1 MRLKKSFF
9 IILVMALMQSSCSKE
24 ELIELN
30 ETNACETE
38 TFSFAQTDIVDKS
51 TLAEVIK
58 GHLKR
63 QRKIHE
69 VLPYKISAIKDASGD
84 VYMYVVNFSD
94 NKGFVIVSAT
104 KKYEPILAYSKIGNF
119 QVGLNFNLG
128 IELWKMRTISDMQ
141 RVDTLDKKILKK
153 YQPIWRAYCNED
165 NK

>member
-1 MRLKKSFF
+1 MRLKKYYFVIF
-9 IILVMALMQSSCSKE
+9 VMALMLSSCSKE
-24 ELIELN
+24 ELMELN

-63 QRKIHE
+63 QRKINE
-69 VLPYKISAIKDASGD
+69 VLPYKISTIKDASGD
-84 VYMYVVNFSD
+84 VYMYVVNFCK
-94 NKGFVIVSAT
+94 NKGYVIISA
-104 KKYEPILAYSKIGNF
+104 KKNYNPIIAYSENGNF